1 MFGQVPVGMAGG
13 SPGGGAMPGF
23 DSAMSK
29 LTKQA
34 GAKPTIDSLPDKVK
48 FIYSEKATQF
58 EEISLLVYCIMSTLC
73 DLLRKPQFYVFNE
86 EVSLRTIY
94 VIFSKVSFFHQCSDQ

>member
-1 MFGQVPVGMAGG
+1 MEDPHAGLTMDVSVSGGAGGGMFGQVPVGMAGG

-34 GAKPTIDSLPDKVK
+34 GVKPTIDSLPDKVK
-48 FIYSEKATQF
+48 FIYSEMATQF
-58 EEISLLVYCIMSTLC
+58 EEISPLVFRVKSN
-73 DLLRKPQFYVFNE
+73 QFF
-86 EVSLRTIY
+86 
-94 VIFSKVSFFHQCSDQ
+94 IFSGNII

>member
-29 LTKQA
+29 LAKQA
-34 GAKPTIDSLPDKVK
+34 GVKPTIDSLPDKVK
-48 FIYSEKATQF
+48 FIYSEW
-58 EEISLLVYCIMSTLC
+58 V
-73 DLLRKPQFYVFNE
+73 
-86 EVSLRTIY
+86 
-94 VIFSKVSFFHQCSDQ
+94 

>member
-1 MFGQVPVGMAGG
+1 MDVSVSGGAGGGMFGQVPVGMAGG

-34 GAKPTIDSLPDKVK
+34 GVKPTIDSLPDKVK
-48 FIYSEKATQF
+48 FIYSEMATQF
-58 EEISLLVYCIMSTLC
+58 KISPLVFRVKSNQI
-73 DLLRKPQFYVFNE
+73 F
-86 EVSLRTIY
+86 
-94 VIFSKVSFFHQCSDQ
+94 IFSGNII

>member
-1 MFGQVPVGMAGG
+1 MDVSVSGGAGGGMFGQVPVGMAGG

-34 GAKPTIDSLPDKVK
+34 GVKPTIDSLPDKVQQK
-48 FIYSEKATQF
+48 KYKKHFYPLQLTCKMTCNQFVASEPPK
-58 EEISLLVYCIMSTLC
+58 YW
-73 DLLRKPQFYVFNE
+73 
-86 EVSLRTIY
+86 
-94 VIFSKVSFFHQCSDQ
+94 

>member
-1 MFGQVPVGMAGG
+1 MDVSVSGGAGGGMFGQVPVGMAGG

-34 GAKPTIDSLPDKVK
+34 GVKPTIDSLPDKVK
-48 FIYSEKATQF
+48 FICFEKATQF
-58 EEISLLVYCIMSTLC
+58 VAIT
-73 DLLRKPQFYVFNE
+73 
-86 EVSLRTIY
+86 
-94 VIFSKVSFFHQCSDQ
+94 